1 MRRVLRRSLPWLVLV
16 VLAAALGWSR
26 VDGDGASDG
35 GDATARVVRVVDGDT
50 IVVSVGGREDRV
62 RYIGIDTPES
72 VKPGTPVQC
81 YAKRASKENARLVAG
96 REVRLV
102 SDAEARDRY
111 GRRLAYVYRSGDG
124 LLVNVALARGG
135 YAKPLT
141 IAPNVAHAGE
151 IGAAAQAARRAGRG
165 LWSACSR

>member
-1 MRRVLRRSLPWLVLV
+1 MRRVLRRSAPWLLVV
-16 VLAAALGWSR
+16 VLAAAVGWSR
-26 VDGDGASDG
+26 LGGGAGDDGEVS
-35 GDATARVVRVVDGDT
+35 ARVVRVVDGDT
-50 IVVSVGGREDRV
+50 IVVSVDGREDRV

-151 IGAAAQAARRAGRG
+151 IAAAAGAARRAGRG